1 MKATY
6 QLYQA
11 VSFAFS
17 HPSAHHLLRPLIGR
31 GDVLPEKVG

>member
-11 VSFAFS
+11 VSVASS
-17 HPSAHHLLRPLIGR
+17 HPSAHHLLRPLTGR
-31 GDVLPEKVG
+31 GELLREEVG